1 MVKEEIEV
9 LDGGI
14 DLQVAGPLGGCCYA
28 SMVPFK

>member
-14 DLQVAGPLGGCCYA
+14 DLTVVGPMGACCGA
-28 SMVPFK
+28 ALIPIK